1 VFDLNNTILVLY
13 LVNDLNEGVSN
24 VENVISLFSN
34 ATKFNDQGYG
44 PADFE
49 IDQAPLVYF
58 DSEGKLSES
67 SKHVI
72 FRTDTGEE
80 LGVHGSRYSD
90 LYELSY
96 KRMIDNQ
103 RNTIARSSLNTSGMQ
118 ENIQVS
124 YNGAMCFVRHSLP
137 DEKIIT
143 PDGDSVSL
151 DLLTVSSLNGVW
163 PFICSLGGHQSA
175 CMNKQIFISNA
186 ANVYKARHTKKL
198 DIDHGASLISK
209 SVEVFA
215 KEVNMWHDWAN
226 IKLNDLQAF
235 CMFAKAANA
244 TVVFKWLAEYP
255 NSTVSE
261 MLLQSKIYKN
271 TALIY
276 MWNRWT
282 EHYRSVLGSNQWSVY
297 NVMTD
302 WSTHAPAARESSQVN
317 IASISYKRGENV
329 RQTVIN
335 SFKEAA

>member
-1 VFDLNNTILVLY
+1 LVLY
-13 LVNDLNEGVSN
+13 LENDLNEGVSN

-34 ATKFNDQGYG
+34 ATKFNDKGYG

-49 IDQAPLVYF
+49 IDQAPLVYYTE
-58 DSEGKLSES
+58 DNEMLNS

-72 FRTDTGEE
+72 FRTDTNQE
-80 LGVHGSRYSD
+80 LGVHGSRYAD

-103 RNTIARSSLNTSGMQ
+103 RNTIARSSLNTDGMA
-118 ENIQVS
+118 EDIQVS
-124 YNGAMCFVRHSLP
+124 YNGAMCFVKHNLP
-137 DEKIIT
+137 EEKIIT

-151 DLLTVSSLNGVW
+151 SFLTVSSLNGIW
-163 PFICSLGGHQSA
+163 PFICTLGGHQSA
-175 CMNKQIFISNA
+175 CLNKQVFVSGA
-186 ANVYKARHTKKL
+186 ANIYKARHTKKL

-215 KEVNMWHDWAN
+215 KEVNMWHEWAN
-226 IKLNDLQAF
+226 VKLNDLQAF

-244 TVVFKWLAEYP
+244 TTVANWLKEYP
-255 NSTVSE
+255 NSSVNE
-261 MLLQSKIYKN
+261 MLLQSNIYKN

-282 EHYRSVLGSNQWSVY
+282 EHYRFALGSNQWSVY

-302 WSTHAPAARESSQVN
+302 WATHAPAAKESSQVN
-317 IASISYKRGENV
+317 IASISYKRG
-329 RQTVIN
+329 QTVRETIIN
-335 SFKEAA
+335 NFKDAA